1 MIKKIAQGNHVQYTN
16 WKFICDDVADIAL
29 LPRCPFG
36 STVFVI
42 HTGDTY
48 MLDSNGVWTSITST
62 APGVPGEC
70 DCVEELTIWGTLNE
84 NGTVTSQA

>member
-1 MIKKIAQGNHVQYTN
+1 MIKKIAQGNKLQYTN
-16 WKFICDDVADIAL
+16 HKFICDDVEDISR

-42 HTGDTY
+42 HTKDTY
-48 MLDSNGVWTSITST
+48 MIDSSGTWTSITSS

-70 DCVEELTIWGTLNE
+70 DCVEELTIWGE
-84 NGTVTSQA
+84 IK